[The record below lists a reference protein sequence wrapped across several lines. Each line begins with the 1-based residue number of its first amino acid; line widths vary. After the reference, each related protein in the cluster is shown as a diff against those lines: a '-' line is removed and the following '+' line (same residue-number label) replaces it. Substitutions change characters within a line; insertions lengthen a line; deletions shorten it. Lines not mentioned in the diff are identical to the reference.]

1 MCSEPMVVGSRARA
15 QHQPEIIAQK
25 GWQVELER
33 ALLYCTGMKRT
44 GGTDLRGMVRCD
56 GWGARSSV
64 RVRAVQ
70 CSAKSMP
77 NLAE

>member
-1 MCSEPMVVGSRARA
+1 MCYKSMALGSRAGA
-15 QHQPEIIAQK
+15 QQQPEIIAQERW
-25 GWQVELER
+25 GVGLER

-56 GWGARSSV
+56 EWGARSSV
-64 RVRAVQ
+64 RVRAAQ